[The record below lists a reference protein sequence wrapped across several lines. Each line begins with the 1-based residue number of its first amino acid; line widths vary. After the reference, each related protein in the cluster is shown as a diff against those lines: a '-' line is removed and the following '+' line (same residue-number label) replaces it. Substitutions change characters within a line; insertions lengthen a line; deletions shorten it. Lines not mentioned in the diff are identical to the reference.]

1 MKTVYQ
7 ICVSDEEVDTI
18 HELLRALDN
27 CPIDLTDD
35 GYVAIMRA
43 IASGDKE
50 TDIDGVGIAY
60 ED

>member
-27 CPIDLTDD
+27 CPIDLADED
-35 GYVAIMRA
+35 YVAIMRA
-43 IASGDKE
+43 MVARNNEI
-50 TDIDGVGIAY
+50 DIDGVEIAY
-60 ED
+60 KD

>member
-27 CPIDLTDD
+27 CPIDLTDN
-35 GYVAIMRA
+35 GYVEIMRA
-43 IASGDKE
+43 MVARNNE
-50 TDIDGVGIAY
+50 TDIEGVGIAY
-60 ED
+60 KE

>member
-35 GYVAIMRA
+35 GYVAIIRA
-43 IASGDKE
+43 MVARNNE
-50 TDIDGVGIAY
+50 TDIDGVEIAY
-60 ED
+60 KD